1 MIANRGEIALRIIR
15 VLRELKIS
23 SVCVYAEND
32 RLAPWI
38 TLADESYCLGN
49 GSVSDTY
56 LNIELIIR
64 IAKQAHAD
72 AIHPGYGFLSEN
84 YRFAQACEINN
95 IVFIGPS
102 ASILQLMGDKITSH
116 AFVAKLGI
124 PVLEKL
130 VDTAD
135 EIGRM
140 RETLTYPLLVKAA
153 AGGGGKGMR
162 LVNSSHELTDVLES
176 ASNEALH
183 FFSDNRVFIERYLH
197 TPRHIEVQLLGDMH
211 GNIVHLFER
220 ECSIQRRHQKIIEEA
235 PAVVLDDNLR
245 KSILV
250 AALGIATAAGYYNAG
265 TIEFLLDESG
275 DFYFLE
281 MNPRIQVEHGVTEM
295 ITGIDLVKAQI
306 QVARGYPLSFS
317 AETLTRRGHAIEAR
331 IYAEDPENELMP
343 YPGTVHFFSP
353 PVLEGVRVETAIL
366 SGSSVQA
373 DYDPLIAKVIVHEND
388 RDKAI
393 ELLRK
398 ALENFTITGV
408 HHNIPVLMAILNDKT
423 YLQNAISTSFC
434 NTMLPVY
441 VSRFSMI
448 RQKAEQTNLI
458 IAAALISCLNK
469 RKSDVSDVWSMIG
482 FWRIFHRLQFLINGK
497 QREIEIISTNGSTAS
512 IYTNGRQEDI
522 LGIVIDDDRLQF
534 TRDRIQYQFH
544 HIPDNEG
551 AIEITWQGLWYSVV
565 RLDRLKSHTHD
576 VPDTENAQGESIV
589 RSPLHGKVTHINV
602 AINDKV
608 NKGECLLIIESM
620 KLENTILAP
629 FSGVVKQIDIR
640 EGDSV
645 KQQSPLLL
653 LSSILN

>member
-1 MIANRGEIALRIIR
+1 
-15 VLRELKIS
+15 
-23 SVCVYAEND
+23 
-32 RLAPWI
+32 
-38 TLADESYCLGN
+38 
-49 GSVSDTY
+49 
-56 LNIELIIR
+56 
-64 IAKQAHAD
+64 
-72 AIHPGYGFLSEN
+72 
-84 YRFAQACEINN
+84 
-95 IVFIGPS
+95 
-102 ASILQLMGDKITSH
+102 
-116 AFVAKLGI
+116 
-124 PVLEKL
+124 
-130 VDTAD
+130 
-135 EIGRM
+135 
-140 RETLTYPLLVKAA
+140 
-153 AGGGGKGMR
+153 
-162 LVNSSHELTDVLES
+162 
-176 ASNEALH
+176 
-183 FFSDNRVFIERYLH
+183 
-197 TPRHIEVQLLGDMH
+197 
-211 GNIVHLFER
+211 
-220 ECSIQRRHQKIIEEA
+220 
-235 PAVVLDDNLR
+235 
-245 KSILV
+245 
-250 AALGIATAAGYYNAG
+250 
-265 TIEFLLDESG
+265 
-275 DFYFLE
+275 
-281 MNPRIQVEHGVTEM
+281 
-295 ITGIDLVKAQI
+295 
-306 QVARGYPLSFS
+306 
-317 AETLTRRGHAIEAR
+317 
-331 IYAEDPENELMP
+331 
-343 YPGTVHFFSP
+343 
-353 PVLEGVRVETAIL
+353 
-366 SGSSVQA
+366 
-373 DYDPLIAKVIVHEND
+373 
-388 RDKAI
+388 
-393 ELLRK
+393 
-398 ALENFTITGV
+398 
-408 HHNIPVLMAILNDKT
+408 MAILNDKT

-512 IYTNGRQEDI
+512 IYTDGRQEDI